1 MAGQFKV
8 DAIMS
13 EMTPERRS
21 EFLEFCQFN
30 PSSVAIAQY
39 LTEKGYE
46 VSQDAAWRW
55 QTARRRKGEKAVI
68 IGELSSQFAGSEPLE
83 ILNTVA
89 GMATYILSMQ
99 YDVLRE
105 PKDLAILA
113 SLMREARSAAAQASE
128 VRYIKDRRE
137 LESASAFSA
146 MQELIAIFENE
157 PWVDALREAAKAVM
171 ARRENG

>member
-1 MAGQFKV
+1 VAGQFKV
-8 DAIMS
+8 DEIMS
-13 EMTPERRS
+13 RMTPERRS

-39 LTEKGYE
+39 LNEQGYE

-68 IGELSSQFAGSEPLE
+68 IGDLASQFEGSDPVA
-83 ILNTVA
+83 ILNTIA
-89 GMATYILSMQ
+89 GMATYILSLQ

-105 PKDLAILA
+105 PKDLSVLA

-128 VRYIKDRRE
+128 IRYIKDRRE
-137 LESASAFSA
+137 LESASAFGA
-146 MQELIAIFENE
+146 MQELIALFENE
-157 PWVDALREAAKAVM
+157 PWADALREGAKAVM
-171 ARRENG
+171 ARRENS